1 MEGSLRRNNGADAE
15 FFYDRQSG
23 NLSGASLV
31 DQMAVYALQ
40 IGSVVTRPFGHRGY
54 GWGCDVVSSAV
65 AQRDIVVGL
74 NADAR
79 FAIPFCDRYW
89 SRILNDRYDY
99 EEEIEVFLK
108 SVADIRYTF
117 VDCGANFGYWS
128 VLASSEPF
136 GRQTVLAIEASPD
149 NAARLALNAG
159 LNGNRYCC
167 VNAAIGGS
175 TGGFVRIA
183 GRRHEAFSTYAVADD
198 DHGAVRRV
206 SLDGLL
212 GSVLDAEAPT
222 VIKLDVEG
230 VEIEAIEGAKTLL
243 SGDSLVICEDH
254 GSDRAHGV
262 SHHLMNEAGLRL
274 YIFDP
279 AACRFVRVEGP
290 AVLDRV
296 KQYRWVGY
304 NVFATRSPVWED
316 RLRSAQWIRR

>member
-1 MEGSLRRNNGADAE
+1 MEGSLRRNDGADAE

-23 NLSGASLV
+23 SLSGASLV

-40 IGSVVTRPFGHRGY
+40 VGSVVTRPFGHRGY
-54 GWGCDVVSSAV
+54 GWGCDVVSCAV
-65 AQRDIVVGL
+65 AQRDILVGL

-89 SRILNDRYDY
+89 SRIL
-99 EEEIEVFLK
+99 
-108 SVADIRYTF
+108 
-117 VDCGANFGYWS
+117 
-128 VLASSEPF
+128 F

-159 LNGNRYCC
+159 LNGNRYRCM
-167 VNAAIGGS
+167 NAAIGGS
-175 TGGFVRIA
+175 TGGFVRVA

-198 DHGAVRRV
+198 AHGAVRRV

-212 GSVLDAEAPT
+212 GSVLDAQAPT

-230 VEIEAIEGAKTLL
+230 VEIEAIEGAKNLL
-243 SGDSLVICEDH
+243 SGDSLLICEDH

-262 SHHLMNEAGLRL
+262 SYHLMNEASLRL

-279 AACRFVRVEGP
+279 ADCRFVRVEGP

-296 KQYRWVGY
+296 KRYRWVGY

-316 RLRSAQWIRR
+316 RLQSAQWIRR